1 MKFMDMN
8 ILESQVETKI
18 KDFGPKNIALI
29 AFVAILLI
37 SFAFVQSPMR
47 LASKESGLSLNNQ
60 QLAGNFA
67 NTSTKGGQVL
77 GASVYSPDIAKE
89 FSSIKVLV
97 SANTSSSALAEYAN
111 QARTIVDGENASL
124 LLTSRQTQSLLEKQN
139 KFLTDLGALVVPSV
153 FEDYH
158 RLLIAQYS
166 LQFAQKQG
174 TTFEGVSESD
184 LEGVLSVVQNQLS
197 NIRQGFYNS
206 VQLFLP

>member
-1 MKFMDMN
+1 MDMN

-47 LASKESGLSLNNQ
+47 LASKESGLSFNNQ
-60 QLAGNFA
+60 PLAGNFA
-67 NTSTKGGQVL
+67 GTSTKGGQVL

-89 FSSIKVLV
+89 FSNIKVTV

-111 QARTIVDGENASL
+111 QVRAIVDGENAPSL
-124 LLTSRQTQSLLEKQN
+124 LASRQTQSLLEKQN

-184 LEGVLSVVQNQLS
+184 LEGVLSVVQSQLS
-197 NIRQGFYNS
+197 NIRQGFFNS

>member
-1 MKFMDMN
+1 MDIN

-47 LASKESGLSLNNQ
+47 LASKESGLSLNSQ
-60 QLAGNFA
+60 PLAGNFVSPQA
-67 NTSTKGGQVL
+67 NGGQVL
-77 GASVYSPDIAKE
+77 GASVYSPEIAKE
-89 FSSIKVLV
+89 FSNIKVNI

-111 QARTIVDGENASL
+111 QVRTIVDSENASDL
-124 LLTSRQTQSLLEKQN
+124 IASRQTQSLLEKQN
-139 KFLTDLGALVVPSV
+139 KFLSDLGALVVPSV

-158 RLLIAQYS
+158 RLLLAQYN
-166 LQFAQKQG
+166 LEFAQKQG

-184 LEGVLSVVQNQLS
+184 LEGVLSIVQSQLS
-197 NIRQGFYNS
+197 NIRQGFFNS